1 MVGRAIPR
9 QAGLGCIR
17 NGVEEARGG
26 TRFPSIVSASG
37 PTFRS
42 CLGFLNEDCNL

>member
-17 NGVEEARGG
+17 NGTEETRGG

-37 PTFRS
+37 PALAS
-42 CLGFLNEDCNL
+42 